1 MDPAEFKRFFKACNP
16 NKTLNFSNPDDRQY
30 YIDFAAVRGGEVI
43 SQMGDTIAL
52 EAPDPTRQLFTGH
65 IGCGKSTELSR
76 LAANLRAEDFVVIS
90 FDSSDE
96 LDMGDVDISDILL
109 AIAHQVAK
117 WMQKQEIR
125 VKAGYLSNLVKE
137 AMELLQTPIAVDFE
151 AEASLGIGPFSLGKV
166 TAKTKESPQARSQLR
181 QSLEFRTDGLI
192 RAINEELLAPVNQI
206 LADRQQAGLVIIIDG
221 LDRIQTNE
229 IAPGKTW
236 AEQIFVTRGNQLS
249 GLNCHVVYTI
259 PLALMFSN
267 AYQELMQ
274 RLGGGNAP
282 TALPMVPV
290 QHKDGSTDQT
300 GLAQLRQMVLARAFP
315 GLSEA
320 DRLERVGEIF
330 ENGMADLD
338 HLCCQSG
345 GHARNLMSLLFSCL
359 QKQRRQLPIT
369 RANLNQSIQE
379 MRDDLR
385 LAVEPEEWAMLKQV
399 HQTQEVVGE
408 AQHQTLLHSLFVFEY
423 RTEAEGRWFTVNPLL
438 RDDPRLRS

>member
-30 YIDFAAVRGGEVI
+30 YIDFAEVRGGEVI
-43 SQMGDTIAL
+43 NQMGDTIAL

-117 WMQKQEIR
+117 WMQQQQIR

-192 RAINEELLAPVNQI
+192 RAINEELLAPVHRI
-206 LADRQQAGLVIIIDG
+206 LADRGQAGLVIIIDG

-229 IAPGKTW
+229 ITPGKTW

-290 QHKDGSTDQT
+290 QHKDGRPDRT

-315 GLSEA
+315 DLSEA
-320 DRLERVGEIF
+320 DRLERVETLF
-330 ENGMADLD
+330 EHGMADLD
-338 HLCCQSG
+338 YLCCQSG

-369 RANLNQSIQE
+369 RANLNQSVQE

-399 HQTQEVVGE
+399 HQTQVVVGE

-423 RTEAEGRWFTVNPLL
+423 RTEAEGRWFMVNPLL
-438 RDDPRLRS
+438 RDDPRLQS